1 MSKSINPVLW
11 LELRLRLRERKLWV
25 ISLVFLLIL
34 LAVTSAAV
42 GMRQNRNA
50 VPREGIATALLWG
63 DYVTLLGLIL
73 LISGLAGA
81 GRISQEREQR
91 TLAGLLNTP
100 LTSAEIVGGKLLG
113 AWAFV
118 GWFLLLSLPFVGT
131 MLFWGAAWQQVALGF
146 AVCAAAGLTVS
157 ALAIG
162 FSGVFRNSLTSYLAT
177 GFFLFFWL
185 VVLPA
190 IGGVSHLASLAH
202 PGEAP
207 TSSLAQYVFFD
218 PNPFVALYGVLKESQ
233 EPASLATGFLVAAV
247 WAGLAL
253 IGFGL
258 GVAGL
263 RRGIFAQS

>member
-34 LAVTSAAV
+34 LAVTSAAI
-42 GMRQNRNA
+42 GIKQNGA
-50 VPREGIATALLWG
+50 SMPAEAIASALVWG

-73 LISGLAGA
+73 LIGGLGGA

-118 GWFLLLSLPFVGT
+118 GWFLLLSLPFVGA
-131 MLFWGAAWQQVALGF
+131 MLYWGAPWWRVGLGF

-162 FSGVFRNSLTSYLAT
+162 FSGIFRNSLTSYLAT

-185 VVLPA
+185 IVLPA
-190 IGGVSHLASLAH
+190 IGGVSHLASLLH
-202 PGEAP
+202 PEDA
-207 TSSLAQYVFFD
+207 SSNLAQYLFFYH
-218 PNPFVALYGVLKESQ
+218 NPFVALYGVLKDSG
-233 EPASLATGFLVAAV
+233 EPISAGTGVFVGVV

-263 RRGIFAQS
+263 RKGLFAQS